1 MALSYMGT
9 RRWREAN
16 QSLIGAH
23 NLMYKSKD
31 LPLQFTVL
39 MQMLNYE
46 MSVKKYS
53 LMKNTLN
60 EIDTVI
66 NKWIISSGN
75 TARILLDLL

>member
-1 MALSYMGT
+1 
-9 RRWREAN
+9 
-16 QSLIGAH
+16 
-23 NLMYKSKD
+23 MYKSKD

>member
-1 MALSYMGT
+1 
-9 RRWREAN
+9 
-16 QSLIGAH
+16 
-23 NLMYKSKD
+23 
-31 LPLQFTVL
+31 

-75 TARILLDLL
+75 TARILLVLL

>member
-1 MALSYMGT
+1 
-9 RRWREAN
+9 
-16 QSLIGAH
+16 
-23 NLMYKSKD
+23 MYKSKD

-75 TARILLDLL
+75 TARILLDLF

>member
-1 MALSYMGT
+1 
-9 RRWREAN
+9 
-16 QSLIGAH
+16 
-23 NLMYKSKD
+23 MYKSKD

-66 NKWIISSGN
+66 NNIIEQMPE
-75 TARILLDLL
+75 L

>member
-1 MALSYMGT
+1 
-9 RRWREAN
+9 
-16 QSLIGAH
+16 
-23 NLMYKSKD
+23 MYKSKD

-66 NKWIISSGN
+66 NNIIEQMPELEKIFN
-75 TARILLDLL
+75 DHHLFVQYCHILICQYYP

>member
-1 MALSYMGT
+1 
-9 RRWREAN
+9 
-16 QSLIGAH
+16 
-23 NLMYKSKD
+23 MYKSKD

-75 TARILLDLL
+75 TARILLVLL